1 MAKPM
6 ISEIDFVGL
15 VDADPN
21 VGLMIVSGDG
31 EVIWYSK
38 NVPSLFG
45 ADPDHDYVGKTVN
58 EIFHQDFANERLDWI
73 QQVLDDGKTMR
84 VSHVYQGDR
93 MVSTIMPL
101 DRHTEPP
108 YATILTRRE
117 RRESEHSTAE
127 TFSRFVDLGPL
138 AALSARELEVLV
150 LIGHGH
156 NVPETAKM
164 LHRSPRTIEQHKA
177 SIGRK
182 LGISTIAD
190 IARMVG
196 EVGLQIDDLKLQQ
209 FKALRAEYREP
220 SKELT

>member
-1 MAKPM
+1 MAKP
-6 ISEIDFVGL
+6 IEDVDFVGL

-21 VGLMIVSGDG
+21 VGLMIVSRDG

-38 NVPSLFG
+38 NVPNIFG
-45 ADPDHDYVGKTVN
+45 ANPGHNYIGKTVS
-58 EIFHQDFANERLDWI
+58 ELFHHEFASERLDWI
-73 QQVLDDGKTMR
+73 QHVLDDGKTMR

-101 DRHTEPP
+101 NRHSEPP
-108 YATILTRRE
+108 YTTILTRRE
-117 RRESEHSTAE
+117 RREIKHPTSK

-138 AALSARELEVLV
+138 SVLSARELEVLV

-156 NVPETAKM
+156 TVPETAKM

-182 LGISTIAD
+182 LGISSIAD

-196 EVGLQIDDLKLQQ
+196 EVGLQVDDLQLQQ
-209 FKALRAEYREP
+209 FKALRAEYQEP
-220 SKELT
+220 V